1 MMLLSSELDINS
13 LEFAKQFKTIIEDL
27 TEKKFKELWKKNT
40 SWSVGKVVTSAS
52 TATIQIYINNSTTA
66 VEVKNPRSF
75 SLTEGQLVAVVFPN
89 FKNDSQKYIDRIL

>member
-1 MMLLSSELDINS
+1 MMFLSGELDINS

-40 SWSVGKVVTSAS
+40 NWSVGKVVTSAN
-52 TATIQIYINNSTTA
+52 TATIQLYINNSTTA

-75 SLTEGQLVAVVFPN
+75 SLTTGQLVVVSSPN
-89 FKNDSQKYIDRIL
+89 NKDDNMRYIDRVL